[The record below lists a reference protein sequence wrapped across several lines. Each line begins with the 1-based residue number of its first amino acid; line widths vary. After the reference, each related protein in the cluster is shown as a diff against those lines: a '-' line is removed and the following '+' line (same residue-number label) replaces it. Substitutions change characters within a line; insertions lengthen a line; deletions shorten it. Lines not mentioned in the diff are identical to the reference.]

1 MRLGNLLNLTL
12 RAPFRLL
19 SHSIVSG
26 QKLARSLVPAGIPR
40 WFAAL
45 GLLLGASYAFFMGPL
60 RVPDE
65 LGHMYRAY
73 LVSEG
78 ICTGAPAIG
87 DLVDFRY
94 IERLPWIQLSRNS
107 TGRDLLNLVDDT
119 HGRPLPVVAWFY
131 AVNLYSCVPY
141 LPAGAGFRLGRI
153 FTVTPLTLMYLGR
166 LANLIFYLGL
176 ALVAMRLLPG
186 FQLLL
191 AVLALMPM
199 AMQQAGSLSADA
211 VTMAVSFVMTAY
223 VLRLA
228 LTGKPAQLQ
237 RSDYLLLLA
246 GVVVAG
252 LCKSIAGL
260 VFLLLLIPAAKFPNR
275 RTRWLA
281 ITGLTVLAF
290 ATVAIWQY
298 INRPNG
304 EVFAT
309 LKFAAGVHLDENAA
323 VILHRPTLFLS
334 AVGRTTEVLG
344 HEYLEEFVGKL
355 AALDIR
361 LPGWIPW
368 MYLVSLVVVAAAYRV
383 EPLETLSRHQRI
395 LLIGIFLLNV
405 GATYAVIWTT
415 EVTHQA
421 IATDMIA
428 GRGLIYGLQG
438 RYLIPFAFLP
448 LIAASG
454 VATQMRARW
463 IVVPA
468 LTVVVVVNTVALH
481 LVWNHFQAHS
491 STIPNR
497 IRMALSRQFANTP
510 ETAALLYD
518 NRVVSSRTPGTMLFL
533 VTGGARHLVPN
544 VMSITSRGYRWPDDI
559 LVVSDRELAAIPLG
573 ASLQA
578 PKDYEGQLV
587 RRAGSSGEDAKVYLV
602 HKGQKHWVSVGNWIT
617 SHGYKWPDDVH
628 VIPAPELAQ
637 IPEGTPIQ

>member
-26 QKLARSLVPAGIPR
+26 QKLVRSLVPAGIPR

-246 GVVVAG
+246 GVVLAG
-252 LCKSIAGL
+252 LCKSNALL
-260 VFLLLLIPAAKFPNR
+260 VFLLLLIPGARFPNR
-275 RTRWLA
+275 RTRWLT
-281 ITGLTVLAF
+281 ISGYLFLAYTT
-290 ATVAIWQY
+290 AAIWQY
-298 INRPNG
+298 IDRPNG
-304 EVFAT
+304 EIFTT
-309 LKFAAGVHLDENAA
+309 LKYAGGIHIDENAA
-323 VILHRPTLFLS
+323 VIFQQPMVFLS
-334 AVGRTTEVLG
+334 AVDRTVVG
-344 HEYLEEFVGKL
+344 SMHNFLEEFVGKL
-355 AALDIR
+355 SWLDIR
-361 LPGWIPW
+361 LPAWVPW
-368 MYLVSLVVVAAAYRV
+368 LYLALLFLVAGAGRAG
-383 EPLETLSRHQRI
+383 PLGPNDRSLSRWQRI
-395 LLIGIFLLNV
+395 LLVGIFLLNV
-405 GATYAVIWTT
+405 GATHAVFWTV
-415 EVTHQA
+415 EMPHQA
-421 IATDMIA
+421 LVTDMAA
-428 GRGLIYGLQG
+428 GRGLIPGLQG
-438 RYLIPFAFLP
+438 RYLIPFALLP

-454 VATQMRARW
+454 VATRLRGRW
-463 IVVPA
+463 IAVPA
-468 LTVVVVVNTVALH
+468 LTLVVVVNAVALN
-481 LVWNHFQAHS
+481 LVWDRFQAHS
-491 STIPNR
+491 STLPNR
-497 IRMALSRQFANTP
+497 IRMALRLQFAETP
-510 ETAALLYD
+510 ETAALLY
-518 NRVVSSRTPGTMLFL
+518 
-533 VTGGARHLVPN
+533 
-544 VMSITSRGYRWPDDI
+544 
-559 LVVSDRELAAIPLG
+559 
-573 ASLQA
+573 
-578 PKDYEGQLV
+578 EGQLV
-587 RRAGSSGEDAKVYLV
+587 RRPGPSPEDGKVYLV
-602 HKGQKHWVSVGNWIT
+602 HQGQKHWVLNGQWIAA
-617 SHGYKWPDDVH
+617 HGYKSPDDINL
-628 VIPAPELAQ
+628 IPPADLAP
-637 IPEGTPIQ
+637 IPEGDPIR